1 MGYVSDRQASIRSEL
16 ETLLPCLYR
25 FATALTG
32 THAASLRLV
41 RGVCKAA
48 LTRAA
53 REKGQTPLAQWCY
66 SQMHTLW
73 MSELATRPRQRRQD
87 LVEVSLFHAP
97 LPGYPPNAFSAG
109 LAKFIAQL
117 PAHQRATLM
126 LIYGLGLSY
135 DEAAEVFGIQVSAV
149 MTRLVRSH
157 AGLARM
163 LEAHVAAAEAADRRQ
178 AANAYEDAA
187 RVYNIHREFEELPA

>member
-32 THAASLRLV
+32 THAASLQLV
-41 RGVCKAA
+41 RAVCKAA
-48 LTRAA
+48 LTRAQ
-53 REKGQTPLAQWCY
+53 REKGQTALSLWCY

-73 MSELATRPRQRRQD
+73 MSELATKPRPRRQD
-87 LVEVSLFHAP
+87 LIEAGLFHAP

-109 LAKFIAQL
+109 LAKLIAHL

-163 LEAHVAAAEAADRRQ
+163 LEARAAAAQTHEHG
-178 AANAYEDAA
+178 A
-187 RVYNIHREFEELPA
+187 RFHDPHREFEEQAA